1 MFNANTYTPTRV
13 FFGIGALEKL
23 ATVTLP
29 GKKALVCAGPN
40 INRLGLSDRVK
51 QLLAQNEVESVFFDK
66 ITPNPLRV
74 TVMEAAALGR
84 ESGCDFVI
92 GLGGGSNIDAA
103 KAVAIVMADP
113 ADLWEYA
120 SVGSGGK
127 KEVRS
132 ALPVVAVSTTA
143 GTGTETDSYS
153 VITNETTKE
162 KLDFTAD
169 AIFPKISIIDPE
181 LTLTLP
187 REQTIYQGFD
197 ALFHAV
203 ECFISNEN
211 ENRLVDLYAE
221 ESVRTV
227 QRWLPVAA
235 RDGGNL
241 EARCNLSYAAN
252 ILSGYTQAL
261 STCTSHHII
270 AQTMGGLYQ
279 QLPHGAAL
287 LTIAEKYY
295 TKLCELR
302 PVMLDQLAVFMG
314 TVPDPERPGYAFV
327 TALARLMEETGVR
340 DDLAMSQF
348 GARQEDLPHIAEITV
363 DVVGID
369 FEKYTLTKEDILKIL
384 ELSYR

>member
-1 MFNANTYTPTRV
+1 MFNANSYTPTRV
-13 FFGIGALEKL
+13 YFAVGALENL
-23 ATVTLP
+23 ATITLP
-29 GKKALVCAGPN
+29 GRKALVCAGPN
-40 INRLGLSDRVK
+40 INRLGLSDRVR
-51 QLLAQNEVESVFFDK
+51 QLLAQNGVDTVFYDR
-66 ITPNPLRV
+66 ITPNPLRAS
-74 TVMEAAALGR
+74 VMEAAALGR
-84 ESGCDFVI
+84 ESGCDFVM

-103 KAVAIVMADP
+103 KAVAIVMANP

-120 SVGSGGK
+120 SVGSGGRK
-127 KEVRS
+127 TVCS

-153 VITNETTKE
+153 VITNEITKE
-162 KLDFTAD
+162 KLDFTTD
-169 AIFPKISIIDPE
+169 AIFPQISIIDPE

-187 REQTIYQGFD
+187 REQTVFQGFD

-241 EARCNLSYAAN
+241 EARCNISYAAN
-252 ILSGYTQAL
+252 ILSGFTQAL
-261 STCTSHHII
+261 SGCTSHHII

-279 QLPHGAAL
+279 EFPHGATL
-287 LTIAEKYY
+287 LAIAEQYY

-302 PVMLDQLAVFMG
+302 PAILDQVSVFMG
-314 TVPDPERPGYAFV
+314 TTPDPERPGYAFV
-327 TALARLMEETGVR
+327 TALIRLMEETGVR
-340 DDLAMSQF
+340 NLPMSQY
-348 GARQEDLPHIAEITV
+348 GARREDLQQIAETTV

-369 FEKYTLTKEDILKIL
+369 FEKYTLTKQDILKIL
-384 ELSYR
+384 EISYR